1 MEIADK
7 LRQLTSQ
14 WVNTYT
20 NYAVMVS
27 FDSSLSEK
35 FVKFKNLYLMS
46 KMVIKAKTGVTNWH

>member
-35 FVKFKNLYLMS
+35 FVKFKNLYLKS
-46 KMVIKAKTGVTNWH
+46 